1 MSTLIRRCLTMM
13 LAASIMLSAGLSA
26 VARADEPFPNDE
38 RMPGT
43 VEVSGDVRSPTA
55 FTLDALRALPT
66 QTEAVT
72 FATASG
78 PQSHSYTGCPLDAVI
93 TATDPAV
100 DVGAKHPL
108 LTTAILATG
117 ADGYSA
123 ALAWAEISPT
133 LTAKPALVAYTEDGN
148 PLDQPRLV
156 VPDDLG
162 GARYVKD
169 LTELRV
175 VNLARP

>member
-13 LAASIMLSAGLSA
+13 LTASIMLSARLSA

-43 VEVSGDVRSPTA
+43 VD
-55 FTLDALRALPT
+55 
-66 QTEAVT
+66 
-72 FATASG
+72 
-78 PQSHSYTGCPLDAVI
+78 
-93 TATDPAV
+93 
-100 DVGAKHPL
+100 
-108 LTTAILATG
+108 
-117 ADGYSA
+117 
-123 ALAWAEISPT
+123 
-133 LTAKPALVAYTEDGN
+133 TEDGN

-169 LTELRV
+169 LTDLRV

>member
-1 MSTLIRRCLTMM
+1 M
-13 LAASIMLSAGLSA
+13 
-26 VARADEPFPNDE
+26 
-38 RMPGT
+38 
-43 VEVSGDVRSPTA
+43 
-55 FTLDALRALPT
+55 
-66 QTEAVT
+66 
-72 FATASG
+72 
-78 PQSHSYTGCPLDAVI
+78 
-93 TATDPAV
+93 
-100 DVGAKHPL
+100 